1 VVTSYLGSRV
11 VGRKYND
18 FVLNPLL
25 AYKSLAEM
33 HRRFGFDGFEV
44 PIAPARN
51 LLAPKTSVIDGRK
64 YIVDDAGEPVSEMQ
78 EDDAPISCRK
88 EVLLQ
93 KKKDLDKVEI
103 KPASWYIENGCTD
116 PVAKLVKEVSDGAF
130 IAGHAAGQIMN
141 ALAAWRGSEQAMLD
155 IMDDPAFVHAV
166 MERATDISI
175 EVGKA
180 LISAGVDGIYIG
192 DAWASASIIS
202 PAIYEEFCLPYHR
215 KASETFQNLGAK
227 VYLHI
232 CGNSQPMLH
241 LMAQTGVDAIEPLDV
256 DGGVK
261 LEEVRARVG
270 GKICLKGGVST
281 LLLLRGSREE
291 VYKESR
297 RCIDLLG
304 SQSYILGSTD
314 DIPRETHPLKT

>member
-1 VVTSYLGSRV
+1 
-11 VGRKYND
+11 
-18 FVLNPLL
+18 
-25 AYKSLAEM
+25 M
-33 HRRFGFDGFEV
+33 
-44 PIAPARN
+44 
-51 LLAPKTSVIDGRK
+51 
-64 YIVDDAGEPVSEMQ
+64 YIVNNSGEPVSELQ
-78 EDDAPISCRK
+78 EDDAPIPSRK
-88 EVLLQ
+88 DVLLQ
-93 KKKDLDKVEI
+93 EKKDLDKVEV
-103 KPASWYIENGCTD
+103 KPASWYMENGCTD
-116 PVAKLVKEVSDGAF
+116 PVAKLVKEIGQGAF
-130 IAGHAAGQIMN
+130 IAGQAASQTMN
-141 ALAAWRGSEQAMLD
+141 ALAGWRGGEQAMLD

-215 KASETFQNLGAK
+215 KASETFQSLGAK

-261 LEEVRARVG
+261 LEEVRAKVG
-270 GKICLKGGVST
+270 DKICLKGGIST
-281 LLLLRGSREE
+281 MLLLRGTREE

-304 SQSYILGSTD
+304 PQSYILGSAD
-314 DIPRETHPLKT
+314 DIPRDTPFENIDAMVQAAVDTAAS

>member
-1 VVTSYLGSRV
+1 MDHWLDD
-11 VGRKYND
+11 RK
-18 FVLNPLL
+18 
-25 AYKSLAEM
+25 K
-33 HRRFGFDGFEV
+33 
-44 PIAPARN
+44 APARN
-51 LLAPKTSVIDGRK
+51 LLAPKTSVMDGRK
-64 YIVDDAGEPVSEMQ
+64 YIVDDSGEPVSELQ
-78 EDDAPISCRK
+78 EDDAPIPCRK

-93 KKKDLDKVEI
+93 EKKDLDKVEI

-116 PVAKLVKEVSDGAF
+116 PVAKLVKDIGDSAF
-130 IAGHAAGQIMN
+130 IAGTAAGQTMN
-141 ALAAWRGSEQAMLD
+141 SLATWRGGEQAMLD

-166 MERATDISI
+166 MERATNISI
-175 EVGKA
+175 EIGKA
-180 LISAGVDGIYIG
+180 LIYAGVDGIYIG

-202 PAIYEEFCLPYHR
+202 PSIYEEFCLPYHR
-215 KASETFQNLGAK
+215 KASEAFQSLGTK

-241 LMAQTGVDAIEPLDV
+241 LMAETGVDAIEPLDV

-270 GKICLKGGVST
+270 DKICLKGGVST

-297 RCIDLLG
+297 RCIELLG
-304 SQSYILGSTD
+304 PQSYILGGAD
-314 DIPRETHPLKT
+314 DIPRDTPFENIDAMVQAAKHTYR